1 MRSSHPAGAGSR
13 SSHLTWPRT
22 LLRITTAQGAG
33 AHCQTDAQRLAC
45 ARSYDWP
52 DDTLA
57 ASADRAGQ
65 RAITHRRRR
74 TRRAGQYRNLP
85 LPKE

>member
-1 MRSSHPAGAGSR
+1 MSSSHPAGAGSR

-33 AHCQTDAQRLAC
+33 AHCQTGAQRLAC

-57 ASADRAGQ
+57 ASADRGRPAG
-65 RAITHRRRR
+65 HHPPPPSGPPGR
-74 TRRAGQYRNLP
+74 TVP
-85 LPKE
+85 